1 MCTSQRQRAYLLLRF
16 QFARSQLNLPHSA
29 TSRTLQ
35 NTVSAHKHTTADLQ
49 RTRMSLQALRATHA
63 SELRK
68 RDKESERVLERW
80 AKLSDGQLRLSTSAS
95 SGLTFAGAR
104 CANAIVGGGSSILG
118 RGKGYLEVAL
128 QEAEKGRVELAEEN
142 SRLRRM
148 LLRAVNE
155 AQGIVHELK
164 MVAHEQSDETEVCSI
179 YVVIVSW
186 MLNVISLNHSP
197 CKRCSP
203 SRVIT

>member
-1 MCTSQRQRAYLLLRF
+1 LLRF
-16 QFARSQLNLPHSA
+16 LFARSQLNLPHSA

-35 NTVSAHKHTTADLQ
+35 NTVSAHKYTTADLQ

-68 RDKESERVLERW
+68 RDKESERILERW
-80 AKLSDGQLRLSTSAS
+80 AKLSDGQLKLSTSAS

-104 CANAIVGGGSSILG
+104 CANATAGDGSSILG

-155 AQGIVHELK
+155 AQGVVHELK

-186 MLNVISLNHSP
+186 MLNVISLNHSH
-197 CKRCSP
+197 CKRCSR